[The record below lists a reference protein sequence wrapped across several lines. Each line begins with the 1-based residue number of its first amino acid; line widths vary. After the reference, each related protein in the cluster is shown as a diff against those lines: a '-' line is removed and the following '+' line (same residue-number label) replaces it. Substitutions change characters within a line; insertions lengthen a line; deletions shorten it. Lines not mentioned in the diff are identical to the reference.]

1 VIKPYKKQVSWFL
14 VFIWLVVIFIFSG
27 SFGSSSGSLSGS
39 VVSSIQPYLP
49 RLSDQIV
56 NIIVRKS
63 AHLFMYGM
71 LGVLLANLLHQY
83 QLTKKAVYGY
93 GLVIAFTY
101 AGFDEIH
108 QYFVGGR
115 SSSLRDSFIDLI
127 GAAIGISIYYS
138 FGKIWRMHKKKVHRG
153 KKTY

>member
-1 VIKPYKKQVSWFL
+1 MIRISKKQVSWLL
-14 VFIWLVVIFIFSG
+14 VIIWLVLIFIFSG

-49 RLSDQIV
+49 SLSDQIAK
-56 NIIVRKS
+56 IIVRKS

-71 LGVLLANLLHQY
+71 LGVLLANLLNQY
-83 QLTKKAVYGY
+83 HLTKKSVYGY
-93 GLVIAFTY
+93 GLLAAFIY
-101 AGFDEIH
+101 AGLDEIH

-127 GAAIGISIYYS
+127 GAAIGISIYYG
-138 FGKIWRMHKKKVHRG
+138 FVKIWYIHKKKVNCV
-153 KKTY
+153 KTDQ